1 MPKFYHDCKVKRGL
15 QLGEVIDVKIGVEL
29 KYSLTQSTLGNC
41 SLEIVIEINMRLLP
55 WPNSSKLVGKLGNEV
70 WTAVLGSGHRRFQR
84 VIALPIVKTVVH
96 PNFANYHNDIGK
108 IFSVAN
114 FIVMN
119 W

>member
-1 MPKFYHDCKVKRGL
+1 MGK
-15 QLGEVIDVKIGVEL
+15 VIDVKVGVEL
-29 KYSLTQSTLGNC
+29 KQFTYFRQLC

-108 IFSVAN
+108 IFSVSNSIIPSYLGHHFRKFELTA
-114 FIVMN
+114 
-119 W
+119 